1 MTRSLSILLLMVAL
15 ALNSQGQSNAGTP
28 AANAAATK
36 QEPVSPAKPDPS
48 LPSEATL
55 NAFFHRMFGVDPSLK
70 FQVVTVKP
78 SPVAGLA
85 DVITL
90 VITPSGQQM
99 MRFFV
104 SADQQHVIVG
114 DLRPFGADPFARQR
128 AILQK
133 EAFGPSKGAANPA
146 ILLIEFGDLQCP
158 ACRSAQPAIEK
169 LLSEEPAVKLIF
181 QNYPME
187 QLHPWSPQAAAYLD
201 CLARENNDRAWKFI
215 SAVYEEQDAIND
227 LDETGGAAA
236 RTAKLNQI
244 AAAIGVDQ
252 SKLVACAASDE
263 TKLRVERSKKIGDDA
278 EIRATPTLFIN
289 GRAMSNMLSLP
300 YETLKAVVEFE
311 IAQSKK

>member
-1 MTRSLSILLLMVAL
+1 MKRSFAVLLLVVAL
-15 ALNSQGQSNAGTP
+15 VLNSQGQSSAG
-28 AANAAATK
+28 AAAPSAPAPK
-36 QEPVSPAKPDPS
+36 QESVSPDKPDPS

-70 FQVVTVKP
+70 FQVVTVRP

-90 VITPSGQQM
+90 VITPGGQQM

-146 ILLIEFGDLQCP
+146 ILLVEFGDLQCP

-201 CLARENNDRAWKFI
+201 CLARENNERAWKFI
-215 SAVYEEQDAIND
+215 AAVYDKQDAIND
-227 LDETGGAAA
+227 QDESGGAAA

-244 AAAIGVDQ
+244 AASTGADQ
-252 SKLVACAASDE
+252 SKLAACAASAE
-263 TKLRVERSKKIGDDA
+263 TKSRVERSKKIGDEA

-289 GRAMSNMLSLP
+289 GRSMSNLLSMP

-311 IAQSKK
+311 ISQSKK